1 MNPEIG
7 KIALMLL
14 SLLIFAILVSGVCS
28 FFANNV
34 IRSVRSRS
42 PKAILLSVLFEAVL
56 VALALFV
63 LSGIK
68 ETLTEAFV
76 WLAAIGYV
84 WSFVIATAIVAVNS
98 LIMRLWWSRY
108 NTWSCKAEN

>member
-7 KIALMLL
+7 NIALMLL
-14 SLLIFAILVSGVCS
+14 SLLIFAILVSGVWS
-28 FFANNV
+28 FFTNNV
-34 IRSVRSRS
+34 IHSVRTRS
-42 PKAILLSVLFEAVL
+42 PKAILLSGLLEAVL

-68 ETLTEAFV
+68 ETLSEAFA

-84 WSFVIATAIVAVNS
+84 WSFVIAIAVVAVNS
-98 LIMRLWWSRY
+98 LIMRLWRSRY
-108 NTWSCKAEN
+108 NTWSRKAVN

>member
-34 IRSVRSRS
+34 IRSIMSRS
-42 PKAILLSVLFEAVL
+42 PKAILLSALFEAVL

-68 ETLTEAFV
+68 ETLRMACRHRIRMEFCHRHSHSGSKFPHNAPV
-76 WLAAIGYV
+76 VEPLQH
-84 WSFVIATAIVAVNS
+84 
-98 LIMRLWWSRY
+98 LEL
-108 NTWSCKAEN
+108 